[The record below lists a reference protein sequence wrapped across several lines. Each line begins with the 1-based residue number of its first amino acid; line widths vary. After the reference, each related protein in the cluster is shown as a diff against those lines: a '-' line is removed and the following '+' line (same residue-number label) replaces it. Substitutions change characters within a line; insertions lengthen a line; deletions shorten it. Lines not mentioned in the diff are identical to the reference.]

1 MMWGNSFGM
10 GSGWLFG
17 ALIMVGVVLL
27 VIVLVRMFGRSRRDD
42 TGGAAKS
49 EAVRG
54 ADKTARQILDER
66 YAEGDLSTEEYR
78 DRLGVLG
85 SGS

>member
-27 VIVLVRMFGRSRRDD
+27 VVVLVRMFGRSRGDHP
-42 TGGAAKS
+42 TTTAEPQAI
-49 EAVRG
+49 RG
-54 ADKTARQILDER
+54 ADKMARQILDER

-78 DRLGVLG
+78 DRLRVLG

>member
-17 ALIMVGVVLL
+17 ALIVVGVVLL
-27 VIVLVRMFGRSRRDD
+27 IVVLVRMVGRSRGDHP
-42 TGGAAKS
+42 TTIAESQAL
-49 EAVRG
+49 RG
-54 ADKTARQILDER
+54 ADKTPRQILDER
-66 YAEGDLSTEEYR
+66 YAQGDLSTEEYR
-78 DRLGVLG
+78 DRLRVLG

>member
-27 VIVLVRMFGRSRRDD
+27 VIVLVQMSGRSRRDD
-42 TGGAAKS
+42 TGIAAKS

-66 YAEGDLSTEEYR
+66 YGEGDLSTEEYR